1 MSVALELPPVI
12 EQEVRYCANARGIS
26 FVQFLF
32 ELVEKEAARIRA
44 ERSRR
49 VKPNVSD
56 FIGYGLKFDD
66 TPMTTAEYM
75 AEMREGAYRRCHD
88 RCVCAFKGRTNNS
101 KRV

>member
-75 AEMREGAYRRCHD
+75 AEMREGG
-88 RCVCAFKGRTNNS
+88 VLS
-101 KRV
+101 QMS